1 MHRSPLAADAGC
13 QVYFLYSGKY
23 FSAGS
28 IPLVVNKASSSA
40 CWLGSEA
47 RSRTLRM
54 AILLGPPGPKQPCVH
69 LPRSAPSNHCPSSPL
84 PPGTRERML
93 KTEVLPRTTVLSV
106 LFSPV
111 VLPAWHHVQ
120 RTGFSPG
127 CRDERPGALSVQAPF
142 QWPKQRPKWLGLEEN
157 QGVFTRL

>member
-1 MHRSPLAADAGC
+1 M
-13 QVYFLYSGKY
+13 QVAKSDCFLYSVKY

-40 CWLGSEA
+40 RWLGSEA

-54 AILLGPPGPKQPCVH
+54 AILLEPPGPKQTCVH
-69 LPRSAPSNHCPSSPL
+69 LPRYAPSSHCPSRSSSTQHSRAHAEDGGASKDHWAFSPL
-84 PPGTRERML
+84 
-93 KTEVLPRTTVLSV
+93 VLQ
-106 LFSPV
+106 
-111 VLPAWHHVQ
+111 AWHHVQ
-120 RTGFSPG
+120 RTGFSPS

-142 QWPKQRPKWLGLEEN
+142 QWPKQRPKWPGLEEN